1 MLLAAVVE
9 TSRRVTETTKRLEK
23 MDLLARLL
31 RELQPEEIEIVVPF
45 LAGSIRQGR
54 IGIGYA
60 ALRDAQGPAAATA
73 SLEIAEVDRT
83 FQSVI
88 AASGSGSQRQ
98 RLELLHQM
106 FLRATE
112 AEQQFLVRLLMGEL
126 RQGALEAVMVEALA
140 KASGVSGGTC
150 PPCRDAGGR
159 HRSGSAGAFGTRRAR
174 AGAVRCPTLSTA
186 AADAGRIRRR
196 RQ

>member
-1 MLLAAVVE
+1 MAAVVE
-9 TSRRVTETTKRLEK
+9 TSKRVTETTKRLEK
-23 MDLLARLL
+23 IDLLARLL
-31 RELQPEEIEIVVPF
+31 HELHPEEIEIVVPF

-88 AASGSGSQRQ
+88 AASGSGSQR
-98 RLELLHQM
+98 RRSELLQQM

-112 AEQQFLVRLLMGEL
+112 PEQQFLVRLLI
-126 RQGALEAVMVEALA
+126 ATVAA
-140 KASGVSGGTC
+140 
-150 PPCRDAGGR
+150 
-159 HRSGSAGAFGTRRAR
+159 
-174 AGAVRCPTLSTA
+174 TA
-186 AADAGRIRRR
+186 AAWALGRLLPGRGDDVTHLMAGVRVVLVVALDVGIFVVLARAMRLR
-196 RQ
+196 EVTTVLDTVVHRFTGARDS